1 MNPDTPD
8 EVEIGYSSSR
18 MLPLVALAATM
29 TLLSASIAFDWFG
42 DGGLDRYHAL
52 AGYVGLI
59 VFGAATCRLIWL
71 LLAARGPVLLIGRY
85 GIRDLRVANEFILWD
100 SIVDVSTCESRRRK
114 FIVLKITPALEQ
126 HLHQQSQASHVAC
139 QQGNGPRR
147 HRHQRRRIDRRF
159 RQPVRRLHRLSHG
172 CEAGWRGARAERHR
186 ALAMDCVG
194 CLKSDVQLG
203 SVPLFRR
210 ARFHISSDV
219 AARLHFRKIGT
230 CVAF

>member
-8 EVEIGYSSSR
+8 EVEIGYSSPR

-29 TLLSASIAFDWFG
+29 TLLSASVAFDWFG

-100 SIVDVSTCESRRRK
+100 SIADVSTGECRRRK

-126 HLHQQSQASHVAC
+126 QLFISKARQAMLHANRAMGLDGIAIS
-139 QQGNGPRR
+139 
-147 HRHQRRRIDRRF
+147 
-159 RQPVRRLHRLSHG
+159 
-172 CEAGWRGARAERHR
+172 AGGLTA
-186 ALAMDCVG
+186 D
-194 CLKSDVQLG
+194 LG
-203 SVPLFRR
+203 SLFDACTAYHMAAKR
-210 ARFHISSDV
+210 AG
-219 AARLHFRKIGT
+219 AAREQKDIAPEQWNS
-230 CVAF
+230 CVA

>member
-29 TLLSASIAFDWFG
+29 TLLSASVAFDWFG

-100 SIVDVSTCESRRRK
+100 SIADVSTGEYRRRK

-126 HLHQQSQASHVAC
+126 QLFISQSQASHVAC
-139 QQGNGPRR
+139 QQGDGPRR

-159 RQPVRRLHRLSHG
+159 RQAVRRLHRLSQAAKR
-172 CEAGWRGARAERHR
+172 AG
-186 ALAMDCVG
+186 
-194 CLKSDVQLG
+194 
-203 SVPLFRR
+203 
-210 ARFHISSDV
+210 
-219 AARLHFRKIGT
+219 AAREQKDIAPEQWNS
-230 CVAF
+230 CVA

>member
-8 EVEIGYSSSR
+8 EVEIGYSSPR

-29 TLLSASIAFDWFG
+29 TLLSASVAFDWFG

-100 SIVDVSTCESRRRK
+100 SIADVSTGECRRRK
-114 FIVLKITPALEQ
+114 IHRAEDNASAGAAA
-126 HLHQQSQASHVAC
+126 LHQQSQASHVAC

-172 CEAGWRGARAERHR
+172 CEAGWRGARAERHS
-186 ALAMDCVG
+186 AGAMEFVR

-203 SVPLFRR
+203 AGSVVSL
-210 ARFHISSDV
+210 ARFHT
-219 AARLHFRKIGT
+219 LK
-230 CVAF
+230 

>member
-8 EVEIGYSSSR
+8 EVEIGYSSPR

-85 GIRDLRVANEFILWD
+85 GIRDLRVAIHRAEDNA
-100 SIVDVSTCESRRRK
+100 S
-114 FIVLKITPALEQ
+114 AGAAA
-126 HLHQQSQASHVAC
+126 LHQQSQASHVAC

-172 CEAGWRGARAERHR
+172 CEAGWRGARAERHS
-186 ALAMDCVG
+186 AGAMEFVR

-203 SVPLFRR
+203 AGSVVSL
-210 ARFHISSDV
+210 ARFHT
-219 AARLHFRKIGT
+219 LK
-230 CVAF
+230 

>member
-8 EVEIGYSSSR
+8 EVEIGYSSPR

-29 TLLSASIAFDWFG
+29 TLLSASVAFDWFG
-42 DGGLDRYHAL
+42 DGDLDRYHAL

-100 SIVDVSTCESRRRK
+100 SIADVSTCECRRRK

-126 HLHQQSQASHVAC
+126 QLFISKARQAMLHANRAMGLDGIAISAGGLTADFGSLFDAC
-139 QQGNGPRR
+139 TAYHMAAKR
-147 HRHQRRRIDRRF
+147 
-159 RQPVRRLHRLSHG
+159 
-172 CEAGWRGARAERHR
+172 AG
-186 ALAMDCVG
+186 
-194 CLKSDVQLG
+194 
-203 SVPLFRR
+203 
-210 ARFHISSDV
+210 
-219 AARLHFRKIGT
+219 AAREQKGIAPSQWIAS
-230 CVAF
+230 VA